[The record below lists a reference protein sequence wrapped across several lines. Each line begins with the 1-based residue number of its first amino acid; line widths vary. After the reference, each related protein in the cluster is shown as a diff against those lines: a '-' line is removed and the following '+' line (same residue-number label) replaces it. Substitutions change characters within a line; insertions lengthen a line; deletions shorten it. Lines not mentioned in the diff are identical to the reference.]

1 MTKSHCVTCYF
12 WNNYLFLPTSL
23 SSMNLHSRLAAV
35 TDRASEREG
44 RSRQKP
50 WHQWKPPCE
59 KEDWDD
65 KENWWL
71 HSCLCT
77 VQILP
82 GLPLLSSP
90 SCTPLQKSTWCAGL
104 WEPSTPPITSSA
116 KSWQPGMTMF
126 LWNKQTNTFPSALLY
141 ILSVRLIIT
150 PTYGNLLH
158 WVALKLAFA
167 HNYAVM
173 EPGNL
178 CFRAEYIC

>member
-50 WHQWKPPCE
+50 WHQRKPPCE

-71 HSCLCT
+71 HGCLCT
-77 VQILP
+77 VQIRAAPCQGCHCFPHWAALP
-82 GLPLLSSP
+82 CRRALGARGCGSQALPP
-90 SCTPLQKSTWCAGL
+90 SLPLQKADNP
-104 WEPSTPPITSSA
+104 E
-116 KSWQPGMTMF
+116 WQCFFETK
-126 LWNKQTNTFPSALLY
+126 KQTRSLLPCYTFFQW
-141 ILSVRLIIT
+141 
-150 PTYGNLLH
+150 G
-158 WVALKLAFA
+158 
-167 HNYAVM
+167 
-173 EPGNL
+173 
-178 CFRAEYIC
+178 